1 MDADTPCATAIV
13 KVEEIAG
20 MATGLNRGRT
30 IIRCL
35 SRGIAVAAILTLFG
49 VVTTGSGS
57 AKTSTEATVT
67 RSSTAPHQLLGKWS
81 RNVTAAVS
89 IEGIAKRAGAWSIVI
104 GKSAGRVEN
113 SLEIYAPG
121 DRPAFPSTSSGITVT
136 GNRLSF
142 TPNSGFE
149 YAFCFRK
156 GIYGWKVSGRSLA
169 FTKVSD
175 KCPARTAF
183 LTGVWKRS

>member
-1 MDADTPCATAIV
+1 
-13 KVEEIAG
+13 

-30 IIRCL
+30 IIRRLL
-35 SRGIAVAAILTLFG
+35 SRGIAVAATLTLVG
-49 VVTTGSGS
+49 VVATGSGS
-57 AKTSTEATVT
+57 AKSSAEATVT
-67 RSSTAPHQLLGKWS
+67 RSSAAPHQLLGKWS
-81 RNVTAAVS
+81 RNVTAAVRV
-89 IEGIAKRAGAWSIVI
+89 GGVAKRGVWSIVI
-104 GKSAGRVEN
+104 GKGGGRTGN
-113 SLEIYAPG
+113 SIEIYAPG
-121 DRPAFPSTSSGITVT
+121 DNLRFPSTGSGITVT

-175 KCPARTAF
+175 KCPARSAV
-183 LTGVWKRS
+183 LMGVWKRS

>member
-104 GKSAGRVEN
+104 GKSAGWTRFPSVSPALLTTTHHTLVVALPAN
-113 SLEIYAPG
+113 GVKSLEPLRRIRG
-121 DRPAFPSTSSGITVT
+121 GS
-136 GNRLSF
+136 
-142 TPNSGFE
+142 
-149 YAFCFRK
+149 
-156 GIYGWKVSGRSLA
+156 
-169 FTKVSD
+169 
-175 KCPARTAF
+175 
-183 LTGVWKRS
+183 

>member
-1 MDADTPCATAIV
+1 MEPERDGGR
-13 KVEEIAG
+13 EHG
-20 MATGLNRGRT
+20 RNRQT
-30 IIRCL
+30 
-35 SRGIAVAAILTLFG
+35 SRRLVDRHR
-49 VVTTGSGS
+49 
-57 AKTSTEATVT
+57 KEC
-67 RSSTAPHQLLGKWS
+67 
-81 RNVTAAVS
+81 
-89 IEGIAKRAGAWSIVI
+89 RA
-104 GKSAGRVEN
+104 VEN

-121 DRPAFPSTSSGITVT
+121 DRLAFPSTSSGITVT